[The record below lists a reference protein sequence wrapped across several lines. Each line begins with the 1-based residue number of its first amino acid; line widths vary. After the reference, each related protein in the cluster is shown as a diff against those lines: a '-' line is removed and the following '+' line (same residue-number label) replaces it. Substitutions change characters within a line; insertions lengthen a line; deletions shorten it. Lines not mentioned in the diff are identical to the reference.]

1 MFYRL
6 GSDDE
11 RFKTLHFQPGLNLVL
26 AERERRSTDTDSR
39 NGAGKTS
46 MVELLHFLLGATT
59 QRTSVWAH
67 KALTRHTF
75 ELLMDWPGRQDLVKI
90 RRSPANPKVF
100 LQPDVTR
107 RSREEQLWAD
117 EFAGDVSLKE
127 WQWAIERDLYR
138 VPSPE
143 SPVSGRTMLSF
154 AIRRGLDGL
163 LSPTA
168 SHARQSA
175 QDAMV
180 NLSHLFGLD
189 VGLAEQY
196 RTLAT
201 QDSTR
206 RKLVQATK
214 DPVWG
219 KIVGRSAELRG
230 EIGAV
235 EQRVRELQ
243 EQVKE
248 FRVLPEYE
256 NIRAEADE
264 LEQEIRRLRDQ
275 DTVDR
280 HNLLEMREATA
291 DVAEPDGRYLEEAYE
306 QLGVLMGREVQRR
319 FEDVR
324 AFHQT
329 VVRNRERQL
338 REEVARVEERLA
350 ERAGER
356 ERLGERQSALLTMLS
371 EGGALDALTALQHV
385 LAQEQARLEA
395 LRHRFQ
401 AAQTL
406 EASRREIE
414 GKRIELET
422 ATAED
427 LEHRAALTSAANRLF
442 NVYARRLYS
451 DARTPF
457 LSFTPGKQRI
467 QIEAHIDTDN
477 SRGVHNMV
485 IFCFDLALAVI
496 AHRGRRGPDFL
507 VHDSHLYDGVDA
519 RQLAAALAL
528 GAEVAEEEGMQYIVT
543 MNSDDLT
550 KAESE
555 GFSPTG
561 HVLEPHLTDQPDGG
575 LFGFRF

>member
-1 MFYRL
+1 MFHRL

-11 RFKTLHFQPGLNLVL
+11 RFKTLHFEPGLNLVL
-26 AERERRSTDTDSR
+26 AERAHRSTETDSR
-39 NGAGKTS
+39 NGTGKTS

-59 QRTSVWAH
+59 QKTSLWAH
-67 KALTRHTF
+67 KALKRHVF
-75 ELLMDWPGRQDLVKI
+75 ELIMDWPGGHDLVRI
-90 RRSPANPKVF
+90 RRGPATPKVF
-100 LQPDVTR
+100 LRPDVTR
-107 RSREEQLWAD
+107 RSQGERLWQE
-117 EFAGDVSLKE
+117 EFAGEISLKE

-143 SPVSGRTMLSF
+143 SPLSGRTMLSF
-154 AIRRGLDGL
+154 AMRRGLDGL
-163 LSPTA
+163 LSPTGT
-168 SHARQSA
+168 HARQSPH
-175 QDAMV
+175 DAML

-206 RKLVQATK
+206 KKLVQATK

-235 EQRVRELQ
+235 EQRVLELQ

-264 LEQEIRRLRDQ
+264 LEQAIRRLRDQ

-280 HNLLEMREATA
+280 HNLLEMREAAA
-291 DVAEPDGRYLEEAYE
+291 DVAEPGDHYLEEAYG
-306 QLGVLMGREVQRR
+306 QLGVLMGREVRRR

-329 VVRNRERQL
+329 VVSNRERQL

-350 ERAGER
+350 ERARER

-385 LAQEQARLEA
+385 LAQEQARVEA

-406 EASRREIE
+406 EASRREID

-427 LEHRAALTSAANRLF
+427 LEDRAALTYEANRLF
-442 NVYARRLYS
+442 NIYARRLYS
-451 DARTPF
+451 DARTPY
-457 LSFTPGKQRI
+457 LAFTPTKQRM

-485 IFCFDLALAVI
+485 IFCFDLALTVL
-496 AHRGRRGPDFL
+496 AHRGGRGPDFL

-519 RQLAAALAL
+519 RQLAAALTL
-528 GAEVAEEEGMQYIVT
+528 GAEVADEEGLQYIVT
-543 MNSDDLT
+543 MNSDDLS
-550 KAESE
+550 KAESA
-555 GFSPTG
+555 GFGPAS